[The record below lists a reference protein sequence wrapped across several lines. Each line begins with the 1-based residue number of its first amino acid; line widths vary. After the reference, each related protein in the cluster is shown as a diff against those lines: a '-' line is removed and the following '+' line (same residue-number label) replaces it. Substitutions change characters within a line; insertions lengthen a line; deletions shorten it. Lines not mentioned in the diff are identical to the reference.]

1 MDIEK
6 FIDEPTAKKSTSRT
20 FIGVG
25 VVLSAMLL
33 TLSLVWG
40 YLLDIKLFISIF
52 SFVVLVFSVIMVVLV
67 TTIRAELSENKYIFY
82 LSTTSFMTFI
92 SIIMVILFIILTVNV
107 FKNNK
112 GTKTNISVESR
123 PAFNENVFN
132 RSEPEF

>member
-1 MDIEK
+1 MHIEK

-33 TLSLVWG
+33 TLLLVWG
-40 YLLDIKLFISIF
+40 YILDIKLFISIF
-52 SFVVLVFSVIMVVLV
+52 SFVVLTFSVIMVVLV

-92 SIIMVILFIILTVNV
+92 SIIMVILFIILTINV

-112 GTKTNISVESR
+112 GTTNIGVESR
-123 PAFNENVFN
+123 PSFSENVFN
-132 RSEPEF
+132 RSESDF